1 MKHFLKGTTIQESE
15 KETHHKLSERGEIL
29 VTVIA
34 EVNLLHPPQAGVRA
48 VLNLDFRQP
57 PQQMS
62 H

>member
-1 MKHFLKGTTIQESE
+1 MKGTTIPESK
-15 KETHHKLSERGEIL
+15 KETHHKLGERCEIL

-57 PQQMS
+57 PEQMS